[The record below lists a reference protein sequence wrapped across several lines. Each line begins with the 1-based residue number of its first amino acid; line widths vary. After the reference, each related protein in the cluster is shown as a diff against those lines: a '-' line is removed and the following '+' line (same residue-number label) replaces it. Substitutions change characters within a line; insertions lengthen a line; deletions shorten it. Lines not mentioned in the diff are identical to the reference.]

1 MLLRTATTI
10 CVLATGLLVG
20 APAPAWVKEA
30 TVAARQALSTSQI
43 QRAPATGTIEVG
55 FSPNK
60 GAEELVL
67 KVLRSAQSEI
77 KLMAYA
83 FTSAR
88 VTKSLLEAT
97 HRGVRVSVLVDSKS
111 ASASK
116 QTQAALSALSTAG
129 AQVRTID
136 VFPIHHDKVI
146 IIDNQHVQLGSYNYS
161 TAAATKNSENVL
173 VNWSNPSLAK
183 IYEGHFVNN
192 WALAQQFT
200 GNY

>member
-1 MLLRTATTI
+1 M
-10 CVLATGLLVG
+10 
-20 APAPAWVKEA
+20 
-30 TVAARQALSTSQI
+30 
-43 QRAPATGTIEVG
+43 
-55 FSPNK
+55 
-60 GAEELVL
+60 
-67 KVLRSAQSEI
+67 
-77 KLMAYA
+77 
-83 FTSAR
+83 
-88 VTKSLLEAT
+88 
-97 HRGVRVSVLVDSKS
+97 
-111 ASASK
+111 
-116 QTQAALSALSTAG
+116 
-129 AQVRTID
+129 RTID